1 GGEIKAKIMF
11 AFYSPYA
18 TFLSG
23 VFNRSRPR
31 PLVAT
36 AKPVILSVSGERASP
51 TRPRMFSSEARRSK
65 QPAPP
70 GNNYDS
76 AKVNRMVNSATRYIK
91 VIEANAAQAVQ
102 TAATPKTQR
111 ALSRAFAGP
120 KQIPIF
126 STEV

>member
-1 GGEIKAKIMF
+1 MRHQFGPGCSA
-11 AFYSPYA
+11 
-18 TFLSG
+18 
-23 VFNRSRPR
+23 
-31 PLVAT
+31 
-36 AKPVILSVSGERASP
+36 AKPAAAS
-51 TRPRMFSSEARRSK
+51 SQRR
-65 QPAPP
+65 QAT
-70 GNNYDS
+70 NNDS

-102 TAATPKTQR
+102 TAMKAPKQR